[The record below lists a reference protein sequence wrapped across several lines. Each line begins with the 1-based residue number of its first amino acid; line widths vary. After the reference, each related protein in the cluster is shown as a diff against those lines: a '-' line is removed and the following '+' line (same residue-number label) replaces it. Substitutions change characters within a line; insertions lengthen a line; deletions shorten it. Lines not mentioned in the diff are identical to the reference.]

1 MRLMIEWLLNWLKVT
16 LGRWLLADEIAAQEE
31 MDRDKWRRQQ
41 EIIDANYTTEETA
54 KDLDDGSF

>member
-31 MDRDKWRRQQ
+31 LDRDKWRRQQ
-41 EIIDANYTTEETA
+41 EIIDANYTTDQTA
-54 KDLDDGSF
+54 DDLERGEF